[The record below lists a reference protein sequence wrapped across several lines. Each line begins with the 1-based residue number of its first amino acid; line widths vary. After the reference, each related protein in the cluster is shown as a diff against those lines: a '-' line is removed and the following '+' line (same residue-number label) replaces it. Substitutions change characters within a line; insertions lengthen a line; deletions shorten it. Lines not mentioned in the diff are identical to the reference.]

1 MAGERDKEVVLMLI
15 CAHCKSQSIVYDK
28 EYLPGTGWISRPRC
42 LKCGRDKFKE
52 ILLSNILETV
62 VEHDEE
68 GQSPLQVAGG
78 IHKDIILTL
87 SSELLQKEDKNMPE
101 KQWKNQK
108 CKIPGCKK
116 EGAFHGYCGAHFTE
130 EYGINYT
137 RYCKLKTHRGEDP
150 REVAKRV
157 PDVRKQ
163 EKAKQEGG
171 SNWVHLEQVRESP
184 QTFGIKLL
192 SGAHHI
198 VIPCNE
204 QILKT
209 LKAQAEKDFR
219 TIEQQAAYYIHEGLT
234 RAGV

>member
-1 MAGERDKEVVLMLI
+1 MLI

-78 IHKDIILTL
+78 GIHKDIILTL
-87 SSELLQKEDKNMPE
+87 SSELLQKEGKAMPE
-101 KQWKNQK
+101 KEWKNSK
-108 CKIPGCKK
+108 CKTPGCKK
-116 EGAFHGYCGAHFTE
+116 EGAFHGYCATHFKQ
-130 EYGINYT
+130 EYGITYT
-137 RYCKLKTHRGEDP
+137 TYSKFKTHRGEDP
-150 REVAKRV
+150 REVAKRYLGATAQLHKEV
-157 PDVRKQ
+157 TETESETGSPVR
-163 EKAKQEGG
+163 
-171 SNWVHLEQVRESP
+171 P
-184 QTFGIKLL
+184 C
-192 SGAHHI
+192 I

-204 QILKT
+204 QLIET
-209 LKAQAEKDFR
+209 LTAQAEKDFR